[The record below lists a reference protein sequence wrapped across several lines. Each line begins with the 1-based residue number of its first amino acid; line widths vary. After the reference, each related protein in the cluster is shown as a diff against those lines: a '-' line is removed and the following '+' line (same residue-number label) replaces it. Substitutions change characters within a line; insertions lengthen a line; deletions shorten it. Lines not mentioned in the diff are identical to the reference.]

1 MYKIINFTDA
11 DGITH
16 YIVYDKVK
24 KKELAR
30 YATYYEAF
38 LDVKGR

>member
-1 MYKIINFTDA
+1 MYRIVPFTDA
-11 DGITH
+11 DSNTV

-24 KKELAR
+24 GKELAR
-30 YATYYEAF
+30 YATYLEAF

>member
-1 MYKIINFTDA
+1 MYKIVNFTDA
-11 DGITH
+11 DGNTVF
-16 YIVYDKVK
+16 IVYDKVK

-30 YATYYEAF
+30 YATYLEAF